1 MFTPVTRRRFIE
13 ITPLMGLTALA
24 ACSPKEEAPTVQPA
38 PAPPAPPSPAP
49 APAAAP
55 VPAAPP
61 ASGETASLTVL
72 DEKDPQAMALGY
84 VEDASR
90 ADTAKFKNYVTGNLC
105 SNCGNYLGSAT
116 DAAAGC
122 NIFPGKSVV
131 AKGWC
136 SAWIKQA

>member
-24 ACSPKEEAPTVQPA
+24 ACSPKEEAPIVVQPA
-38 PAPPAPPSPAP
+38 PAPSAPPSPAP

-55 VPAAPP
+55 PAPVA
-61 ASGETASLTVL
+61 AASLTVL

-84 VEDASR
+84 VEDANR
-90 ADTAKFKNYVTGNLC
+90 ADTAKFKNHVAGSLC
-105 SNCGNYLGSAT
+105 SNCSNFLGSAT
-116 DAAAGC
+116 DSAAGC
-122 NIFPGKSVV
+122 KIFPGKSVV

-136 SAWIKQA
+136 SAWIKKA